1 MRSDSIRF
9 GVIAGRSFEM
19 RRQAMREARA
29 CAYAD
34 IRSRCVQQARF
45 CNRMALEYLQLAR
58 QAQKHEHIRITT
70 EVENAI

>member
-1 MRSDSIRF
+1 MRSDSIKF

-29 CAYAD
+29 CAYVD

-45 CNRMALEYLQLAR
+45 SNRLALEYLHLAR
-58 QAQKHEHIRITT
+58 QAQKHEHIQITA